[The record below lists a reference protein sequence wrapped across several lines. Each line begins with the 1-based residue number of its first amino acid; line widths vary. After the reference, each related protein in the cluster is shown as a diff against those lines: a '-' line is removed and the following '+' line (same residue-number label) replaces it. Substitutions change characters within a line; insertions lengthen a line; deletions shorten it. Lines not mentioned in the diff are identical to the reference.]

1 MIYVHL
7 KKEVSSIKRQYNK
20 LIYYISKDLL
30 EYVRYKT
37 AIISNILLSLIMV
50 KAFGD
55 FSLSGSSG
63 NNDYYIYM
71 LPGILSMGAM
81 NNCIFSASY
90 NVSMDREKHLMDD
103 VVLSPSSYF
112 TYMTAKYIGNYIKAI
127 IQFVLVM
134 ILSCFCYD
142 VIVDRIEILFIF
154 FSVGVVMFISIGML
168 LASFTDI
175 LSLGGVANLIIV
187 PFTYFSG
194 IFFPVTQLDGLTK
207 EIAMRLPI
215 TSLNE
220 MLRYSVDSQMTF
232 GHLWNH
238 VIYVSIIKL
247 CNKQKS
253 LAIRIGCF
261 YIFYRFNE
269 FIRGYVLLIKFAKS
283 NSKFLKKIIRFCQTL
298 KSRIVFKQ
306 IFCFCF

>member
-238 VIYVSIIKL
+238 VIYVSIITLLLSVITLVVYYKML
-247 CNKQKS
+247 K
-253 LAIRIGCF
+253 
-261 YIFYRFNE
+261 
-269 FIRGYVLLIKFAKS
+269 RGY
-283 NSKFLKKIIRFCQTL
+283 
-298 KSRIVFKQ
+298 
-306 IFCFCF
+306 